1 MAVSL
6 VLMLMASSPSMAFS
20 PIFSPSS
27 MQRSVDALV
36 RRTDLAPTAVTTTTE
51 LSMIFNKKKKPEDD
65 DDDLSFIETRDMT
78 RDEMTRYN
86 QQFENTVNQ
95 ELIGM
100 TIFSL
105 IISLPL
111 LYLAWVGFFADT
123 AEIAG
128 EL

>member
-36 RRTDLAPTAVTTTTE
+36 RRTDLAPVATTTTE

>member
-1 MAVSL
+1 
-6 VLMLMASSPSMAFS
+6 
-20 PIFSPSS
+20 

-36 RRTDLAPTAVTTTTE
+36 RRTDLTPAMTTTE